1 MTLANTDDLIFPVK
15 RLVAILSEIM
25 TLEPGDVVV
34 TGTPAG
40 VGYPRKPPIF
50 MKPGDHVEV
59 EVEGLGILVNT
70 IADEA

>member
-1 MTLANTDDLIFPVK
+1 MIARRRASPPSTTA
-15 RLVAILSEIM
+15 
-25 TLEPGDVVV
+25 VV